1 MALTRASP
9 SNQRL
14 YAIISVMDEQK
25 EKDRLRELQ
34 EELRHH
40 NYRYYIL
47 NDPLISD
54 AEWDRMFRELLE
66 LEAKYPELKTPDS
79 PTQRAGTEPSE
90 AFDRVEHPAPI
101 LSLDNAFSA
110 DELLAWQ
117 ERISKLDPRVL
128 DSGYSLEPKLDG
140 LTVVLHYQN
149 GLFVLGATR
158 GNSEVGE
165 EITENLRT
173 IRSLPLRV
181 PANPDQVQIPERL
194 VVRGEAFIKLSDFQ
208 KLNQQLEEAGE
219 KTYVNPRNTAAGSLR
234 QLDSSLT
241 ARRPLTLLVYQIVD
255 SSDQVPDT
263 QTKTLEYL
271 RELGFPVPIY
281 DYCQTL
287 QEVISKL
294 DTWEE
299 RRKSLDY
306 EIDGVVIK
314 LNDLE
319 VADELGVVGKAP
331 RGAIAYKFPAQ
342 VVTTELEEIRTNV
355 GRTGVLTPYAVLTP
369 VEIGGVTVRQATL
382 HNFDFIAEKDIREGD
397 RVMVKRAGEVI
408 PYVMGPVVDARDG
421 SEKVYAP
428 PEVCP
433 VCHEPVEHF
442 QGEVAWYCV
451 NAKCEAQIIRNIEH
465 FVSRPAMDIVGMGI
479 KIVEQLAQEDLV
491 RNVSDLYQLRV
502 EDLLELEGFAEK
514 KAENLI
520 EAIQNSKDRPLSRLI
535 NALGIRGVGEVVAAT
550 LAAEFKSLDAL
561 KSASLENLEEIPG
574 IGPNIAQA
582 ILDWFGR
589 ESNQQVLA
597 SLQESGVWPVEQ
609 STVEIGDMPLD
620 GLTFV
625 LTGKLEGYTRNE
637 LKDKLQGL
645 GARVT
650 GSVSSNTDYVV
661 AGEEPGSKLTS
672 AQELDIPVLS
682 EDELEKLIQSSM
694 DS

>member
-1 MALTRASP
+1 M
-9 SNQRL
+9 
-14 YAIISVMDEQK
+14 
-25 EKDRLRELQ
+25 
-34 EELRHH
+34 
-40 NYRYYIL
+40 
-47 NDPLISD
+47 
-54 AEWDRMFRELLE
+54 
-66 LEAKYPELKTPDS
+66 
-79 PTQRAGTEPSE
+79 
-90 AFDRVEHPAPI
+90 
-101 LSLDNAFSA
+101 
-110 DELLAWQ
+110 
-117 ERISKLDPRVL
+117 
-128 DSGYSLEPKLDG
+128 
-140 LTVVLHYQN
+140 
-149 GLFVLGATR
+149 
-158 GNSEVGE
+158 
-165 EITENLRT
+165 
-173 IRSLPLRV
+173 
-181 PANPDQVQIPERL
+181 
-194 VVRGEAFIKLSDFQ
+194 
-208 KLNQQLEEAGE
+208 
-219 KTYVNPRNTAAGSLR
+219 
-234 QLDSSLT
+234 
-241 ARRPLTLLVYQIVD
+241 
-255 SSDQVPDT
+255 
-263 QTKTLEYL
+263 
-271 RELGFPVPIY
+271 
-281 DYCQTL
+281 
-287 QEVISKL
+287 
-294 DTWEE
+294 
-299 RRKSLDY
+299 
-306 EIDGVVIK
+306 IK
-314 LNDLE
+314 LNNLQ

-342 VVTTELEEIRTNV
+342 VVTTELEEIKTNV

-382 HNFDFIAEKDIREGD
+382 HNFDFISEKDIREGD

-491 RNVSDLYQLRV
+491 RNVSDLYQLRE

-550 LAAEFKSLDAL
+550 LGAEFKSLDAL
-561 KSASLENLEEIPG
+561 KSASLEDLEVIPG

-589 ESNQQVLA
+589 KSNQQVLA
-597 SLQESGVWPVEQ
+597 SLKESGVWPVEQ
-609 STVEIGDMPLD
+609 SAEETGELPLN

-661 AGEEPGSKLTS
+661 AGEDPGSKLTS
-672 AQELDIPVLS
+672 AQELEVPVLS
-682 EDELEKLIQSSM
+682 EDELEKLIQSSG

>member
-1 MALTRASP
+1 
-9 SNQRL
+9 
-14 YAIISVMDEQK
+14 MDEQK
-25 EKDRLRELQ
+25 EKERLRELQ
-34 EELRHH
+34 EDLRHH

-54 AEWDRMFRELLE
+54 AEWDRMYRELTE
-66 LEAKYPELKTPDS
+66 LEAKYPELKTSDS

-110 DELLAWQ
+110 EELLAWQ
-117 ERISKLDPRVL
+117 ERISKLDPRVM

-181 PANPDQVQIPERL
+181 PASPDQEQIPERL

-219 KTYVNPRNTAAGSLR
+219 RTYVNPRNTAAGSLR

-255 SSDQVPDT
+255 SSDQVPDK

-281 DYCQTL
+281 DYSQTL

-294 DTWEE
+294 DTWED

-369 VEIGGVTVRQATL
+369 IEIGGVTVRQATL

-491 RNVSDLYQLRV
+491 RNVSDLYRLRE

-561 KSASLENLEEIPG
+561 KSASLEDLEEIPG

-582 ILDWFGR
+582 ILDWFAR

-597 SLQESGVWPVEQ
+597 SLKESGVWPFGQ
-609 STVEIGDMPLD
+609 SAEETGELPLN
-620 GLTFV
+620 GVTFV

-637 LKDKLQGL
+637 LKDKLQRL

-661 AGEEPGSKLTS
+661 AGEDPGSKLAS
-672 AQELDIPVLS
+672 AQELDVPVLS
-682 EDELEKLIQSSM
+682 EDELEKLIESNV